1 MPPLSPSL
9 ETLPQPVQQR
19 IVVLALQDDPS
30 FALIALTALGRS
42 LQAATRSV
50 LARSLT
56 LDDDDGVLVAAE
68 EWAEQRSEG
77 RGPSQD
83 DRGKTQAS
91 GAGAV
96 KGSVLAQVV
105 AKDEWADDVREL
117 VVVRPAVDPATL
129 PPASSAHQFE
139 QFSFD
144 EDSPASSPGEADSPI
159 PPLNDAAL
167 FGLIRRCRNLAS
179 FTWSSYRLPPD
190 DLCQVLGDS
199 TKGLLHFKV
208 EIVASPLAGGA
219 GAGEEAGVAAGS
231 FVGSPSSPQLGTSP
245 TASFASHGA
254 GSASHAPPRWDAPS
268 LSSLP
273 STLTSLS
280 ISSLSLAGSRTL
292 SNSLASFPSLES
304 LSLSRTLFID
314 DAVLS
319 SIGENCKAL
328 KRLEVREMGGTKIS
342 ENGLGEVFAGCEGLE
357 VLVFDAVEGR
367 FSRSTWSNL
376 APLPSSLHT
385 LKLLYP
391 ESGPHKSWVLDH
403 LSSLSSI
410 LTPAGGPGLKRLTV
424 SRKVRPEA
432 LVPGS
437 HHLAS
442 NPIDPTL
449 DPSKWVLTAP
459 SPEIE
464 AICEDG
470 KRWKSLELDLWAMD
484 GGAVK
489 RVLEECAGVRKVKVL
504 LDAPFRNLL
513 TLGSSFAASSALQ
526 WFVVSIP
533 PHHTPELSSLD
544 PNEYLSLVGASPSPA
559 TSPTKSPSGEKGEK
573 GDKEDRST
581 HPVSHLSTLTPPT
594 REWRRFLKRSH
605 TLESLTWAGR
615 GGLGTWKFG
624 SKAGSSLLRVEFEPT
639 RPSST
644 ATAGAG
650 ATEVPKSP
658 RSPMGRRRSS
668 ILSFGTTPS
677 PTSAFST
684 LSLSPPSPTQTA
696 QTSPQTSPYT
706 SFGSA
711 SREVCSPST
720 GSARRRSSTSSTASS
735 AFFTSPSHTTGSGSA
750 LGLYPIPSPPS
761 TAVGS
766 RSKKS
771 FADALSGSNGTSG
784 GWTMSAGGGVTAGPG
799 WAENGNGTPAGSVP
813 FVEEEEGAGLKR
825 KTSGGGRRR
834 RGSPNTGRKKAG
846 GATNGGGRK

>member
-19 IVVLALQDDPS
+19 IVALALQDDPS
-30 FALIALTALGRS
+30 FTLIALTALGRS
-42 LQAATRSV
+42 LHAATRSV

-68 EWAEQRSEG
+68 EWAEQRREG

-83 DRGKTQAS
+83 DGGQVQAS

-105 AKDEWADDVREL
+105 AKDDWADEVREL
-117 VVVRPAVDPATL
+117 VVVRPAVDLSTL

-144 EDSPASSPGEADSPI
+144 EDSPASSPGEAESPI

-167 FGLIRRCRNLAS
+167 FGLIRRCKNLTS

-190 DLCQVLGDS
+190 DLCQVLGES
-199 TKGLLHFKV
+199 AKGLLHFKV

-254 GSASHAPPRWDAPS
+254 SSTSHTPPRWDATS

-292 SNSLASFPSLES
+292 STSLAFFPSLES
-304 LSLSRTLFID
+304 LSLSRTLFVD

-328 KRLEVREMGGTKIS
+328 KRLEVKDMGGTKVG
-342 ENGLGEVFAGCEGLE
+342 ENGLGEVFAGCEALE
-357 VLVFDAVEGR
+357 VLVLDAVEGR

-410 LTPAGGPGLKRLTV
+410 LTPTGGPGLKRLTV

-432 LVPGS
+432 VVPGS

-442 NPIDPTL
+442 NPIDPVL
-449 DPSKWVLTAP
+449 DPSKWVLTA
-459 SPEIE
+459 SSSEIE

-470 KRWKSLELDLWAMD
+470 KRWESLELDLWAMD

-513 TLGSSFAASSALQ
+513 TLGSSFAASFALQ

-544 PNEYLSLVGASPSPA
+544 PNEYLSLVGATPSPS
-559 TSPTKSPSGEKGEK
+559 TSPTKSPSGEK

-581 HPVSHLSTLTPPT
+581 HPVSHLATLTPPT

-639 RPSST
+639 RPST
-644 ATAGAG
+644 GATAGTG
-650 ATEVPKSP
+650 AVEVPKSP
-658 RSPMGRRRSS
+658 RSPMGRRRFS

-677 PTSAFST
+677 PTSAVST

-735 AFFTSPSHTTGSGSA
+735 AFFTTPSHTTGSGSA

-766 RSKKS
+766 PSKKS

-784 GWTMSAGGGVTAGPG
+784 GWTMSAGGGVTAAPG
-799 WAENGNGTPAGSVP
+799 WAENGNGTSSRSVP
-813 FVEEEEGAGLKR
+813 PVEEEQGAEAKG

-834 RGSPNTGRKKAG
+834 RGSPTTGRKKAG
-846 GATNGGGRK
+846 GATNGGSRK